1 MTTLV
6 KQKKNGE
13 WQQSNMPLSIDAIKN
28 KEIGFLKASKTFG
41 VPKTTLRRHLKG
53 DNKYA
58 LNGKK
63 HVGRQVDLPEDI
75 EAELVRHAIDLE
87 ARFYGLTQQNLRRLA
102 YQIAEINQVKT
113 RFNHDQKRDG
123 KKWLRGFF
131 KRHPEI
137 LLRLPEAT
145 SLTRA
150 SGFNRNQIDAFF
162 NLLTKTVEEN
172 NISADTIYMDE
183 SGISVVQKMTE
194 VLAKKGKRQIG
205 SITSMERGQTVTI
218 ICSNNAAGIF
228 VPPGFIFPRVRMKPE
243 LTDGA
248 PPGSMFACQVSVP
261 FMVNSTQFLH

>member
-1 MTTLV
+1 M
-6 KQKKNGE
+6 E
-13 WQQSNMPLSIDAIKN
+13 QSNMQLAIDAIKN
-28 KEIGFLKASKTFG
+28 KEMGFLKASKTFG
-41 VPKTTLRRHLKG
+41 VPKTTLHRHLKG

-63 HVGRQVDLPEDI
+63 HVGRQVDLPKDI
-75 EAELVRHAIDLE
+75 EAQLVEHAIDLE
-87 ARFYGLTQQNLRRLA
+87 ARFYGLTPQNLRRLA

-113 RFNHDQKRDG
+113 RFNHDEKLAG
-123 KKWLRGFF
+123 KKWLRGFL

-137 LLRLPEAT
+137 SLRLPEAT
-145 SLTRA
+145 SLARA
-150 SGFNRNQIDAFF
+150 SGFNRSQINAFF

-172 NISADTIYMDE
+172 NISADHIYNMDE
-183 SGISVVQKMTE
+183 SGISVVQKMTKI
-194 VLAKKGKRQIG
+194 LAKKGKRQIG

-218 ICSNNAAGIF
+218 ICSNNAAGSF